1 MGIGM
6 DSIVQAASAGAG
18 RNTKFLG
25 KVFHVPIHDDVRL
38 NAGADEDGVAYKGAG
53 DVIRKQLKKKGLRGF
68 YKGIQVKLIQDVVR
82 SVSFFYVFAV
92 LKGFYSKQFGRIG
105 LRANLLLGYL
115 SATMNLLLT
124 MPIEVAN
131 TRQMTGV
138 SSGGF
143 LAILAE
149 LVQKKGFSGLYTGI
163 LTNFILCLNPAIKH
177 MVFDQVKAR
186 ILKGRR
192 ALSAMQS
199 FFLGAVA
206 TAIASTATFPAARVR
221 AILQS
226 SSLTEVKREKWIAVH
241 ILREIIRKDGFSSLY
256 KGLGPQ
262 LMKGVLSSALLLA
275 TKEKIHHQVDQV
287 VRVLLLVLLF
297 FLGKSKHKTLPRVSG
312 KM

>member
-1 MGIGM
+1 M
-6 DSIVQAASAGAG
+6 
-18 RNTKFLG
+18 
-25 KVFHVPIHDDVRL
+25 
-38 NAGADEDGVAYKGAG
+38 
-53 DVIRKQLKKKGLRGF
+53 
-68 YKGIQVKLIQDVVR
+68 VR

-92 LKGFYSKQFGRIG
+92 LKGFYSKRFGRIG

-177 MVFDQVKAR
+177 MVFDQVPSSFQPSSSHTLQKVKAR

-226 SSLTEVKREKWIAVH
+226 SSLT
-241 ILREIIRKDGFSSLY
+241 
-256 KGLGPQ
+256 GLC
-262 LMKGVLSSALLLA
+262 
-275 TKEKIHHQVDQV
+275 
-287 VRVLLLVLLF
+287 LVLLSR
-297 FLGKSKHKTLPRVSG
+297 LL
-312 KM
+312 